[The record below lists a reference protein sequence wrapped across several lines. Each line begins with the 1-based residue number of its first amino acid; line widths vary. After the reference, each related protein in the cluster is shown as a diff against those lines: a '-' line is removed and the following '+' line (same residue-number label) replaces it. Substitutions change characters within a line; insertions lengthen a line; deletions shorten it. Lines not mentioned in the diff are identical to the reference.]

1 MQSGVAGLA
10 GAGPPPTRPTREAER
25 SPPVSLVAGPEAR
38 AGNDDREDAA
48 RAARGDTSAF
58 ERLYRRH
65 AGRVNAL
72 ACRMSGRQDAEDLIQ
87 DIFVRAWE
95 KLHLFRGDSA
105 FGTWLHRLAVN
116 LIVERFRGAA
126 VRRAGLHDGDAA
138 VIDRLTARPLTHDAR
153 LDLDAALRQLPDGAR
168 EVFVL
173 HDVEGYRHAE
183 IAELLGIA
191 TGTSKAQLHRAR
203 MLLRGLLK

>member
-1 MQSGVAGLA
+1 MTVVARPGLPA
-10 GAGPPPTRPTREAER
+10 G
-25 SPPVSLVAGPEAR
+25 
-38 AGNDDREDAA
+38 DDRDDAA

-72 ACRMSGRQDAEDLIQ
+72 ACRMSGREEADDLVQDV
-87 DIFVRAWE
+87 FVRCWE
-95 KLHLFRGDSA
+95 KLHLFRGESA

-116 LIVERFRGAA
+116 LIVERFRSASVRGA
-126 VRRAGLHDGDAA
+126 GMHDGQDA
-138 VIDRLTARPLTHDAR
+138 VIDALTARPSTPEAR
-153 LDLDAALRQLPDGAR
+153 MDLEAALRELPSGAR

-173 HDVEGYRHAE
+173 HDVEGYRHSE
-183 IAELLGIA
+183 IGELLGVA

-203 MLLRGLLK
+203 TLLRGLLK